1 MDSEVVC
8 LIMYRIGKIDKMKIE
23 KEIGLYDILRKNFL
37 QSIIQ
42 ECDSYISYIKQEMRP
57 ILFI

>member
-1 MDSEVVC
+1 
-8 LIMYRIGKIDKMKIE
+8 MYRIGKIDKMKIE